1 MRRRV
6 QAGRLWGR
14 GIEWDAVRALV
25 ASDARTA
32 MGRERALTAEPLTD
46 PTEVESALDSTA
58 EARHALAQEGAP
70 PLDGVPDPRPVLDRA
85 RTDGAVLDGPELLT
99 LIPLLETAPRLAAYA
114 RAIRPVAP
122 TLAEAG
128 ESLPRLAD
136 LYDLLRHALDDDGA
150 LTDRASARLGH
161 LRRDVRERRRRLVAD
176 LERMLQAE
184 GDRVFADR
192 FVTVRHGRYV
202 LPVRAESRGRLRGIV
217 HDRSQSGQTLFV
229 EPEAMVEAN
238 NDLVALER
246 EEQQE
251 AARILAE
258 LTEAVRA
265 RRDALAGL
273 VDTLG
278 ALDWVFAR
286 AHVAE
291 RMEATRPAIDRDGR
305 VDLKAARHPLL
316 LAQRWRDP
324 SREVVPV
331 DLELAHDRPL
341 LLITG
346 PNAGGKTIALK
357 TLALLSLMAQA
368 GCHVPAKSGSRVP
381 VFARVFAVIGDDQSV
396 AENLSTFS
404 AFVKQ
409 IREVLAE
416 ADGRSLVLLDEL
428 GAGTD
433 PDEGA
438 ALARAIL
445 ESLAERGALVVA
457 TTHLEPLRAFAAAE
471 PRARNA
477 SVEFD
482 AATLAPT
489 FRLVYD
495 RPGQS
500 WALAIAAR
508 LGLSSDLILPADGH
522 RTAEARRLTG
532 LLAQLDARNR
542 SEAERARELERR
554 ETETATRLAAA
565 RDAEHR
571 AGEQARA
578 LLERAKTE
586 AAALLT
592 DIRRAVSSEWERL
605 KRAERS
611 RPALQETRRRLQDAA
626 SRVVP
631 TIPEPAPTDSP
642 LTPGAAVVAAHL
654 GLKGE
659 LLEIHGETATVRAG
673 SVTVRVPVA
682 ALRRSETPVP
692 GDHRRNRWEA
702 DRPAPEALR
711 RRPDGNHEE
720 RGIGPELLLLGKTT
734 DEARAL
740 VEQYLDD
747 AFMAGLPNVRL
758 VHGKGTGALRKA
770 VRALLSSHPLV
781 ESFRDG
787 EPSEGGAGATVAAL
801 KVS

>member
-6 QAGRLWGR
+6 EAGRLWGR

-25 ASDARTA
+25 ASDARTT
-32 MGRERALTAEPLTD
+32 MGRERALTAEPFTD
-46 PTEVESALDSTA
+46 PTDVERALDSTA
-58 EARHALAQEGAP
+58 EARRALIQEGAP
-70 PLDGVPDPRPVLDRA
+70 PLDGLTDPRPVLDRA
-85 RTDGAVLDGPELLT
+85 RAEGSVLDGPELLT
-99 LIPLLETAPRLAAYA
+99 LLPVLDAAPRLAAYA

-122 TLAEAG
+122 TLAASADG
-128 ESLPRLAD
+128 APRLGD
-136 LYDLLRHALDDDGA
+136 LRDRLRRALDDDGA
-150 LTDRASARLGH
+150 LTDGASSRLGQ
-161 LRRDVRERRRRLVAD
+161 LRRELRDRRRRLVAD
-176 LERMLQAE
+176 LERLLQAE

-202 LPVRAESRGRLRGIV
+202 LPLRAESRGRLRGIV

-246 EEQQE
+246 DEQQE
-251 AARILAE
+251 TTRILAE
-258 LTEAVRA
+258 LTDAVRA
-265 RRDALAGL
+265 RREELAAL
-273 VDTLG
+273 VETLG

-286 AHVAE
+286 AHLAE
-291 RMEATRPAIDRDGR
+291 RMEASRPIIDREGR
-305 VDLKAARHPLL
+305 VDLRGARHPLL

-324 SREVVPV
+324 TRDVVPV
-331 DLELAHDRPL
+331 DLELTPDRPL

-357 TLALLSLMAQA
+357 TLALLSLMTQA
-368 GCHVPAKSGSRVP
+368 GCHVPAAEDSRVP
-381 VFARVFAVIGDDQSV
+381 VFQRLFAVIGDDQSV

-404 AFVKQ
+404 AFIKQ
-409 IREVLAE
+409 IREVVAE
-416 ADGRSLVLLDEL
+416 AEQGSLVLLDEL

-445 ESLAERGALVVA
+445 ESLADRGALVVA
-457 TTHLEPLRAFAAAE
+457 TTHLEPLRAFAAVE

-482 AATLAPT
+482 ATTLAPT

-508 LGLSSDLILPADGH
+508 LGLPSELILRAEGH
-522 RTAEARRLTG
+522 RTAEARRLG
-532 LLAQLDARNR
+532 ELLAQLDARNR
-542 SEAERARELERR
+542 SEAERIRELERR
-554 ETETATRLAAA
+554 ETETAARLAAA
-565 RDAEHR
+565 REAERR
-571 AGEQARA
+571 ATEQART
-578 LLERAKTE
+578 LLERAKAE

-605 KRAERS
+605 KRSERT
-611 RPALQETRRRLQDAA
+611 RPALQESRRRLQEAGSRIAPSIADAA
-626 SRVVP
+626 
-631 TIPEPAPTDSP
+631 ATDRP

-673 SVTVRVPVA
+673 SVTVRVPVSA
-682 ALRRSETPVP
+682 LSRSDVPTGNGSSPDRRGGGALRSRPGGKSEDARSI
-692 GDHRRNRWEA
+692 DA
-702 DRPAPEALR
+702 QLM
-711 RRPDGNHEE
+711 
-720 RGIGPELLLLGKTT
+720 LLGKTT
-734 DEARAL
+734 DEARDL

-747 AFMAGLPNVRL
+747 AFMAGLPSVRL

-770 VRALLSSHPLV
+770 VRTLLSSHPLV

>member
-6 QAGRLWGR
+6 EAGRLWGR

-46 PTEVESALDSTA
+46 LTEVEQALDSTA
-58 EARHALAQEGAP
+58 EARLALAQEGAP
-70 PLDGVPDPRPVLDRA
+70 PLDGIADPRPILERA
-85 RTDGAVLDGPELLT
+85 RAEGSVLDGPELIGL
-99 LIPLLETAPRLAAYA
+99 LPLLDAAPRLAAYG

-122 TLAEAG
+122 TLAASAD
-128 ESLPRLAD
+128 SLPRLGE
-136 LYDLLRHALDDDGA
+136 LRELLRKALDDDGA
-150 LTDRASARLGH
+150 LTDRASARLGQ
-161 LRRDVRERRRRLVAD
+161 LRRDLRDRRRRLVAD
-176 LERMLQAE
+176 LERLLQTE

-202 LPVRAESRGRLRGIV
+202 LPLRAESRGRLRGIV

-229 EPEAMVEAN
+229 EPESMVEAN

-246 EEQQE
+246 DEQQE
-251 AARILAE
+251 TARILAE

-265 RRDALAGL
+265 RREELSTL
-273 VDTLG
+273 VETLG

-286 AHVAE
+286 AHLAD
-291 RMEATRPAIDRDGR
+291 RMDASRPALDREGR

-324 SREVVPV
+324 EREVVPV
-331 DLELAHDRPL
+331 DLELAPDRPL

-357 TLALLSLMAQA
+357 TLALLSLMTQA
-368 GCHVPAKSGSRVP
+368 GCHVPAAEGSRVP
-381 VFARVFAVIGDDQSV
+381 VFERIFAVIGDDQSV

-404 AFVKQ
+404 AFIKQ

-416 ADGRSLVLLDEL
+416 ADDRSLVLLDEL

-445 ESLAERGALVVA
+445 ETLGDRGALVVA

-508 LGLSSDLILPADGH
+508 LGLSPALILSAEGH
-522 RTAEARRLTG
+522 RTAEARRLG
-532 LLAQLDARNR
+532 ELLAQLDARNR
-542 SEAERARELERR
+542 SEAERVRELERR
-554 ETETATRLAAA
+554 ETETAARLAAA
-565 RDAEHR
+565 REAERR
-571 AGEQARA
+571 ATEQART
-578 LLERAKTE
+578 LLERAKAE

-592 DIRRAVSSEWERL
+592 DIRRAVSAEWERL
-605 KRAERS
+605 KRTERS
-611 RPALQETRRRLQDAA
+611 RPGLQDSRRRLQEAA
-626 SRVVP
+626 ARVAP
-631 TIPEPAPTDSP
+631 TIPEPSP
-642 LTPGAAVVAAHL
+642 GDRPLVAGTAVVAAHL

-659 LLEIHGETATVRAG
+659 LLEVHGETATVRAG
-673 SVTVRVPVA
+673 SVTIRVPVS
-682 ALRRSETPVP
+682 ALRRSDVP
-692 GDHRRNRWEA
+692 TGNGSSPDRRGGG
-702 DRPAPEALR
+702 ALR
-711 RRPDGNHEE
+711 SRPGGEYEDA
-720 RGIGPELLLLGKTT
+720 RSIAAELMLLGKTT
-734 DEARAL
+734 DEARDL

-747 AFMAGLPNVRL
+747 AFMAGLPHVRL

-770 VRALLSSHPLV
+770 VRTLLSSHPLV

>member
-1 MRRRV
+1 V
-6 QAGRLWGR
+6 EAGRLWGR

-32 MGRERALTAEPLTD
+32 MGRERALTAEPFTD
-46 PTEVESALDSTA
+46 PTDVDTALDSTA
-58 EARHALAQEGAP
+58 QARRALAQEGAP
-70 PLDGVPDPRPVLDRA
+70 PLDGVPDPRLILERA
-85 RTDGAVLDGPELLT
+85 RAEGSVLDGPELLT
-99 LIPLLETAPRLAAYA
+99 LLPLLDAVPRLGAYA

-122 TLAEAG
+122 TLAASAEG
-128 ESLPRLAD
+128 LPRLAD
-136 LYDLLRHALDDDGA
+136 LRELLRKALDDDGA
-150 LTDRASARLGH
+150 LTDRASARLGQ
-161 LRRDVRERRRRLVAD
+161 LRRELRERRRRLVAD
-176 LERMLQAE
+176 LERLLQAE

-202 LPVRAESRGRLRGIV
+202 LPLRAESRGRLRGIV

-229 EPEAMVEAN
+229 EPETMVEAN

-246 EEQQE
+246 DEQQE
-251 AARILAE
+251 TARILAE
-258 LTEAVRA
+258 LTDAVRA
-265 RRDALAGL
+265 RREELAAL
-273 VDTLG
+273 VQTLG
-278 ALDWVFAR
+278 ALDWAFAR
-286 AHVAE
+286 AHLAE
-291 RMEATRPAIDRDGR
+291 RMEATRPVIDREGR
-305 VDLKAARHPLL
+305 VELKAARHPLL

-324 SREVVPV
+324 AREVVPV
-331 DLELAHDRPL
+331 DLALAPERPL

-357 TLALLSLMAQA
+357 TLALLSLMTQA
-368 GCHVPAKSGSRVP
+368 GCHVPAAEGSRIP
-381 VFARVFAVIGDDQSV
+381 VFERLFAVIGDDQSV

-404 AFVKQ
+404 AFIKQ
-409 IREVLAE
+409 IREVLAD
-416 ADGRSLVLLDEL
+416 ADERSLVLLDEL

-445 ESLAERGALVVA
+445 ESLADRGALVMA
-457 TTHLEPLRAFAAAE
+457 TTHLEPLRAFAAAD

-508 LGLSSDLILPADGH
+508 LGLSPALILRADGH
-522 RTAEARRLTG
+522 RTAEARRLG
-532 LLAQLDARNR
+532 ELLAQLDARNR
-542 SEAERARELERR
+542 SEAERVRELERR
-554 ETETATRLAAA
+554 ETETAARLAAA
-565 RDAEHR
+565 RDAERR
-571 AGEQARA
+571 AQEEARM
-578 LLERAKTE
+578 LLERAKAE

-592 DIRRAVSSEWERL
+592 DIRRAVSAEWERL
-605 KRAERS
+605 KRTERS
-611 RPALQETRRRLQDAA
+611 RPALQESRRRLQDSAA
-626 SRVVP
+626 RV
-631 TIPEPAPTDSP
+631 APTVPAAAADDRP
-642 LTPGAAVVAAHL
+642 LTPGAAVAATHL

-659 LLEIHGETATVRAG
+659 LLEIQGETATVRAG

-682 ALRRSETPVP
+682 ALRHSETPVAVNAATV
-692 GDHRRNRWEA
+692 RVS
-702 DRPAPEALR
+702 RPTD
-711 RRPDGNHEE
+711 DGPAG
-720 RGIGPELLLLGKTT
+720 RGIGSELMLLGKTT
-734 DEARAL
+734 DEARDL

-747 AFMAGLPNVRL
+747 AFMAGLPHVRL

-770 VRALLSSHPLV
+770 VRTLLSSHPLV